1 MKTFKTSDCEIF
13 LHDND
18 LPSDIECEEIISVD
32 TETTGLSLV
41 RDQLCLIQIG
51 ISSKECHMV
60 KFERNFFEENNP
72 PKNLVE
78 LMKNDNIKKIFH
90 YARFDVAMIK
100 RFFGVYTKN
109 NFCTKIAS
117 KLVRTYTDKHGLK
130 DLCKDLLNI
139 DLNKSQ
145 QTTDWFSE
153 KLTENQL
160 KYAANDVIHLFDL
173 KNKLEKM
180 LIREKRLELADKIFS
195 FIPSRVELDL
205 LDWHDIDI
213 FSH

>member
-1 MKTFKTSDCEIF
+1 MVKFKDFFRMANVFIIDDIQFLSGKEAMQEEFFHTFNA
-13 LHDND
+13 L
-18 LPSDIECEEIISVD
+18 IERGS
-32 TETTGLSLV
+32 
-41 RDQLCLIQIG
+41 QIV
-51 ISSKECHMV
+51 ISSKRCHIV
-60 KFERNFFEENNP
+60 KFERNFFEKNNSP
-72 PKNLVE
+72 NNLVK
-78 LMKNDNIKKIFH
+78 LMKNDNIKKVFH

-145 QTTDWFSE
+145 QTTDWFSK
-153 KLTENQL
+153 KLSENQL
-160 KYAANDVIHLFDL
+160 KYAANDVIYLFDL
-173 KNKLEKM
+173 KKKLEKM
-180 LIREKRLELADKIFS
+180 LIREKRLELAHKIFN

>member
-13 LHDND
+13 LHNND
-18 LPSDIECEEIISVD
+18 LPSDIDYEKVISVD

-41 RDQLCLIQIG
+41 RDNLCLIQIG
-51 ISSKECHMV
+51 ISSKRCHIV
-60 KFERNFFEENNP
+60 KFERDFFEKKNP
-72 PKNLVE
+72 PKNLIK
-78 LMKNDNIKKIFH
+78 LMNNDKIEKIYH

-109 NFCTKIAS
+109 IFCTKIAS

-130 DLCKDLLNI
+130 DLCKDLLNV

-145 QTTDWFSE
+145 QTTDWFSKNLSE
-153 KLTENQL
+153 SQL

-173 KNKLEKM
+173 KNKLKKM
-180 LIREKRLELADKIFS
+180 LVREERLELADKIFS